1 MYSAYD
7 INFSNA
13 ANSIYN
19 IHVIWMKNNTYF
31 FMVEYLIEN
40 LARADIETT
49 TSQDNYMISASFVL
63 RLAPDHHNGD
73 FV

>member
-1 MYSAYD
+1 
-7 INFSNA
+7 
-13 ANSIYN
+13 
-19 IHVIWMKNNTYF
+19 
-31 FMVEYLIEN
+31 MVEYLIEN